1 MWDIVAAQ
9 CFARASGM
17 CLNRDGPRTR
27 SLDQEETLELW
38 SKLPGHKREGGL
50 REELQC
56 LLCLP
61 VSAAADIVGT
71 CSSLVTLS
79 VTGGH
84 F

>member
-38 SKLPGHKREGGL
+38 SKPPGHKREGSL
-50 REELQC
+50 REELSYFLC
-56 LLCLP
+56 LLLQ
-61 VSAAADIVGT
+61 
-71 CSSLVTLS
+71 TLW
-79 VTGGH
+79 GH
-84 F
+84 ARPW